1 MKPQIFKTQEG
12 WHSSSG
18 RSIVE
23 ILIVFVIAAIL
34 AAIAVPQAISARRAV
49 RSSAL
54 ANEIASQI
62 RFARQQA
69 MSQRQA
75 FTFQYDDSTK
85 QITIIDHNATG
96 ATVLSTTGYPNT
108 AGSTT
113 ALTVTA
119 GGGGGLPTSEI
130 SFGLP
135 NGVSV
140 TALPDTTTPTALA
153 SNKLTITFQP
163 DGTVIDANNTYTNRS
178 LFLYNN
184 VIPNQ
189 AAFAIS
195 VLGSAGRVKI
205 WRRTTG
211 NTYVE

>member
-119 GGGGGLPTSEI
+119 GGGG
-130 SFGLP
+130 
-135 NGVSV
+135 
-140 TALPDTTTPTALA
+140 A
-153 SNKLTITFQP
+153 S
-163 DGTVIDANNTYTNRS
+163 D
-178 LFLYNN
+178 
-184 VIPNQ
+184 
-189 AAFAIS
+189 
-195 VLGSAGRVKI
+195 
-205 WRRTTG
+205 
-211 NTYVE
+211 